1 MPERDV
7 AAEVLRGLREVRE
20 HRAGKRVLRETRV
33 EPTPLPELDL
43 GMAERIRE
51 CLEDAEDAVS
61 HRSPASTTGES
72 ARDSSGEHGTS
83 DTEELTARSRA
94 IDAS

>member
-7 AAEVLRGLREVRE
+7 AAEVLRGLQEVRE
-20 HRAGKRVLRETRV
+20 HRAGKCVLRETRV
-33 EPTPLPELDL
+33 EPTPLSELDP

-61 HRSPASTTGES
+61 HRSPVSESEGEIP
-72 ARDSSGEHGTS
+72 
-83 DTEELTARSRA
+83 RSRKE
-94 IDAS
+94 DTWLLRDDGS

>member
-20 HRAGKRVLRETRV
+20 HRVGKRVLRETRV
-33 EPTPLPELDL
+33 DPTPLSELDL

-51 CLEDAEDAVS
+51 CLEDVEDGVF
-61 HRSPASTTGES
+61 HRSPVSEAEGELPRNRKEGPWLL
-72 ARDSSGEHGTS
+72 RDDGS
-83 DTEELTARSRA
+83 
-94 IDAS
+94 

>member
-7 AAEVLRGLREVRE
+7 AAEVLRGLQEVRE
-20 HRAGKRVLRETRV
+20 HRAGKRVLREIRI
-33 EPTPLPELDL
+33 EPTPLPELDP

-61 HRSPASTTGES
+61 HGSPVSTTGES
-72 ARDSSGEHGTS
+72 SRDSGRGHGNL
-83 DTEELTARSRA
+83 DTEELTTRSRA
-94 IDAS
+94 GDAS

>member
-7 AAEVLRGLREVRE
+7 AAEVLRGLQEVRE
-20 HRAGKRVLRETRV
+20 HRAGKRVLHETRV

-51 CLEDAEDAVS
+51 CLEDVEDEVS
-61 HRSPASTTGES
+61 HGSPVSESEGELPRNRKEGPWLL
-72 ARDSSGEHGTS
+72 RDDGS
-83 DTEELTARSRA
+83 
-94 IDAS
+94 

>member
-1 MPERDV
+1 MPEPDV
-7 AAEVLRGLREVRE
+7 AAEVLRGLQEVRE
-20 HRAGKRVLRETRV
+20 HRAGKRVLREIRV
-33 EPTPLPELDL
+33 EPTPLPELDP

-61 HRSPASTTGES
+61 HRSQVSATGES
-72 ARDSSGEHGTS
+72 GRDSSEEHGTF
-83 DTEELTARSRA
+83 DTDELTARSRD